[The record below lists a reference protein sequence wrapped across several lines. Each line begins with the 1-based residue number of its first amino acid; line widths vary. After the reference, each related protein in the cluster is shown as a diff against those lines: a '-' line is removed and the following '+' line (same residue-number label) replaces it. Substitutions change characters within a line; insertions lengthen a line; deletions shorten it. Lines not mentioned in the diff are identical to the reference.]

1 MNTTKTIQS
10 ALISVFSKEGLEP
23 IVRKLHSQNVVLYS
37 TGNRRFYKKLGIPVT
52 AVEDVTSYPS
62 ILAGVDITPKSF
74 GGILNRQDNESDVQQ
89 MKDLTFHKSI

>member
-37 TGNRRFYKKLGIPVT
+37 TGGRFYKNLGIPVT
-52 AVEDVTSYPS
+52 AVEDVTLIPPS
-62 ILAGVDITPKSF
+62 WA
-74 GGILNRQDNESDVQQ
+74 EE
-89 MKDLTFHKSI
+89 

>member
-37 TGNRRFYKKLGIPVT
+37 GGTEDFKKLRHSRNSLKMSLIP
-52 AVEDVTSYPS
+52 PS
-62 ILAGVDITPKSF
+62 WA
-74 GGILNRQDNESDVQQ
+74 EE
-89 MKDLTFHKSI
+89 

>member
-1 MNTTKTIQS
+1 MLFI
-10 ALISVFSKEGLEP
+10 FY
-23 IVRKLHSQNVVLYS
+23 RR
-37 TGNRRFYKKLGIPVT
+37 NRRFYKKFRHSVT

-62 ILAGVDITPKSF
+62 ILGGRVKTLHPKVF